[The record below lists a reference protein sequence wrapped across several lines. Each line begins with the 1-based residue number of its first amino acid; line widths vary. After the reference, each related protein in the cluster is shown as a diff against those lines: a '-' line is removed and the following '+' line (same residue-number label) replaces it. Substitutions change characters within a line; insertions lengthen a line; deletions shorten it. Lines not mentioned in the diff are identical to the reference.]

1 MKKEDTRER
10 IIKRKYE
17 QTHKEERKKASEQFN
32 TRLPR
37 KIFEEIEAFLE
48 KYKLRKIDLVYAGY
62 TYYQQ
67 KLGLIPKDDKEQEK
81 KNN

>member
-37 KIFEEIEAFLE
+37 KTFEEIEAFLE

-62 TYYQQ
+62 TYYRQ
-67 KLGLIPKDDKEQEK
+67 KLGLIPKDERKDTKE
-81 KNN
+81 

>member
-37 KIFEEIEAFLE
+37 KTFEEIKAFLE

-67 KLGLIPKDDKEQEK
+67 KLGLIPKDERKDTKE
-81 KNN
+81 